1 MDSAVMSSTA
11 LSASSGLDRLGGLAA
26 RYGLVLVIA
35 WIGALKFT
43 GYEAAGIEPLVS
55 HSPLTSWLYGFL
67 SVKGLSAA
75 LGVAEL
81 VIALL
86 LAVKPWAPRLSIVG
100 SVAAIGLFV
109 TTLSFLITTPGV
121 IEPSAGIAGALSST
135 GQFLIKDAALLGV
148 AVWTLTD
155 ALRTIS
161 RPAA

>member
-1 MDSAVMSSTA
+1 MDSAVMSSAATSTA
-11 LSASSGLDRLGGLAA
+11 TGLDRLGALAA

-55 HSPLTSWLYGFL
+55 HSPLTSWLYGFMSVTGL
-67 SVKGLSAA
+67 SVA

-100 SVAAIGLFV
+100 SGAAIGLFV
-109 TTLSFLITTPGV
+109 TTLSFLLTTPGV

-155 ALRTIS
+155 ALRPIS

>member
-11 LSASSGLDRLGGLAA
+11 LSASSGPDRLGGLAA